1 MIQDL
6 ANKGE
11 TLLHNAF
18 GLLEK
23 LEADNIGFRIKVGS
37 RIEHCVHCNDDQDS
51 YFHVIFGESTELRG
65 YIDLVFK
72 WEGLLCSERLN
83 LE

>member
-1 MIQDL
+1 MGSYESKMIQDL

-23 LEADNIGFRIKVGS
+23 LEADNTGSESKWKV
-37 RIEHCVHCNDDQDS
+37 RD
-51 YFHVIFGESTELRG
+51 
-65 YIDLVFK
+65 
-72 WEGLLCSERLN
+72 
-83 LE
+83 